1 MVTFCQ
7 QIVLVQMLSNWN
19 VTIIN
24 KKTNKSSTK
33 SALETNKLTR
43 IESKHSRHKIHEKN
57 EFKEIQN
64 SSKSDCKKTLLY
76 GSECVVLCGQTFFFL
91 LVSCCVC
98 AGTWQKFPST
108 LIPASPYLYT
118 PPPTTSPAPR
128 VPVTQPRLCTICISA
143 LASAK
148 ALN

>member
-43 IESKHSRHKIHEKN
+43 IESKHSRHKIHEKTN
-57 EFKEIQN
+57 L
-64 SSKSDCKKTLLY
+64 KKYKTAVNLIARKPCY
-76 GSECVVLCGQTFFFL
+76 ME
-91 LVSCCVC
+91 VSVWCYVARRFSFC
-98 AGTWQKFPST
+98 W
-108 LIPASPYLYT
+108 
-118 PPPTTSPAPR
+118 
-128 VPVTQPRLCTICISA
+128 
-143 LASAK
+143 
-148 ALN
+148 